1 MNELASELPQ
11 DVPPAPVA
19 PAPPASPVVP
29 VTRSSP
35 SRIGAILR
43 QPMTKLQTVVGFGA
57 GLVTIAGT
65 ITSLAGLGAAIPSKG
80 EVVAVVQDRARK
92 PLAAATVEILTPQD
106 ALVTTLTAEQD
117 GRVVH
122 RVKEGRYRLR
132 VTHPQFA
139 PETRQVEVH
148 AGERSEIRV
157 LLARP
162 ATPSV
167 KTVIAQSPGSIRKF
181 FRELGF

>member
-1 MNELASELPQ
+1 MNELAAELPQ
-11 DVPPAPVA
+11 DTPSVPVPAA
-19 PAPPASPVVP
+19 PAAPA
-29 VTRSSP
+29 TRSAP

-65 ITSLAGLGAAIPSKG
+65 ISSLAGLGAALPSKG

-92 PLAAATVEILTPQD
+92 PVAAATVEILTPQD

-117 GRVVH
+117 GRVMH

-139 PETRQVEVH
+139 AETRQVEVH

-162 ATPSV
+162 AAPSV
-167 KTVIAQSPGSIRKF
+167 KTVIAQSPSSLRKF

>member
-1 MNELASELPQ
+1 
-11 DVPPAPVA
+11 
-19 PAPPASPVVP
+19 
-29 VTRSSP
+29 
-35 SRIGAILR
+35 
-43 QPMTKLQTVVGFGA
+43 MTKVQTIVGFGA

-65 ITSLAGLGAAIPSKG
+65 AMSLAGLTSAVPSKG

-92 PLAAATVEILTPQD
+92 PVAAATVEILTPQD

-132 VTHPQFA
+132 VTHPQFNA
-139 PETRQVEVH
+139 ESRHVEVH

-157 LLARP
+157 LLGARP
-162 ATPSV
+162 AGPAV
-167 KTVIAQSPGSIRKF
+167 KTVVAPSPGPIRKF
-181 FRELGF
+181 FRNLGF

>member
-1 MNELASELPQ
+1 
-11 DVPPAPVA
+11 
-19 PAPPASPVVP
+19 
-29 VTRSSP
+29 
-35 SRIGAILR
+35 
-43 QPMTKLQTVVGFGA
+43 MTKVQTIVGFGA

-65 ITSLAGLGAAIPSKG
+65 AMSLAGLSSPVPSKG

-92 PLAAATVEILTPQD
+92 PVAAATVEILTPQD

-132 VTHPQFA
+132 VTHPQFNA
-139 PETRQVEVH
+139 ESRHVEVH

-157 LLARP
+157 LLAARP
-162 ATPSV
+162 LGPAV
-167 KTVIAQSPGSIRKF
+167 KTVMAPSPGPIRKF
-181 FRELGF
+181 FRDLGF

>member
-1 MNELASELPQ
+1 VNELAAELPQ
-11 DVPPAPVA
+11 DTPSV
-19 PAPPASPVVP
+19 PVVP
-29 VTRSSP
+29 AAPAAPATLSAP

-65 ITSLAGLGAAIPSKG
+65 ISSLAGLGAALPSKG

-92 PLAAATVEILTPQD
+92 PVAAATVEILTPQD

-117 GRVVH
+117 GRVMH

-139 PETRQVEVH
+139 AETRQVEVH

-162 ATPSV
+162 AAPSV
-167 KTVIAQSPGSIRKF
+167 KTVIAQSPSSLRKF

>member
-1 MNELASELPQ
+1 
-11 DVPPAPVA
+11 
-19 PAPPASPVVP
+19 
-29 VTRSSP
+29 
-35 SRIGAILR
+35 
-43 QPMTKLQTVVGFGA
+43 MTKLQTVVGFGA

-65 ITSLAGLGAAIPSKG
+65 ISSLAGLGAALPSKG

-92 PLAAATVEILTPQD
+92 PVAAATVEILTPQD

-117 GRVVH
+117 GRVMH

-139 PETRQVEVH
+139 AETRQVEVH

-157 LLARP
+157 LLTRP
-162 ATPSV
+162 AVPSV
-167 KTVIAQSPGSIRKF
+167 KTVIAQSPSSLRKF

>member
-1 MNELASELPQ
+1 
-11 DVPPAPVA
+11 
-19 PAPPASPVVP
+19 
-29 VTRSSP
+29 
-35 SRIGAILR
+35 
-43 QPMTKLQTVVGFGA
+43 MTKVQTIVGFGA

-65 ITSLAGLGAAIPSKG
+65 AMSLAGVTSAVPSKG

-92 PLAAATVEILTPQD
+92 PVAAATVEILTPQD

-132 VTHPQFA
+132 VTHPQFNA
-139 PETRQVEVH
+139 ESRHVEVH

-157 LLARP
+157 LLAARP
-162 ATPSV
+162 AGPTV
-167 KTVIAQSPGSIRKF
+167 KTVMAPSPGPIRKF

>member
-1 MNELASELPQ
+1 
-11 DVPPAPVA
+11 
-19 PAPPASPVVP
+19 
-29 VTRSSP
+29 
-35 SRIGAILR
+35 
-43 QPMTKLQTVVGFGA
+43 MTKVQTIVGFGA

-65 ITSLAGLGAAIPSKG
+65 AMSLAGLTSPVPSKG

-92 PLAAATVEILTPQD
+92 PVAAATVEILTPQD

-117 GRVVH
+117 GRVMH

-132 VTHPQFA
+132 VTHPQFNA
-139 PETRQVEVH
+139 ESRHVEVH

-157 LLARP
+157 LLAARP
-162 ATPSV
+162 AAPAV
-167 KTVIAQSPGSIRKF
+167 KTVMAPSPGPIRKF

>member
-1 MNELASELPQ
+1 P
-11 DVPPAPVA
+11 
-19 PAPPASPVVP
+19 
-29 VTRSSP
+29 RSSP
-35 SRIGAILR
+35 SWVGTILHH
-43 QPMTKLQTVVGFGA
+43 PMTKLQTVVGFGA
-57 GLVTIAGT
+57 GLVTILGT
-65 ITSLAGLGAAIPSKG
+65 ITSLAGLSAPAPSRG

-92 PLAAATVEILTPQD
+92 PLSAATVEILTPQD

-117 GRVVH
+117 GRVTH
-122 RVKEGRYRLR
+122 KVKEGRYRLR

-157 LLARP
+157 LLSRP
-162 ATPSV
+162 ATASV
-167 KTVIAQSPGSIRKF
+167 KTVIAESPNSVKKF

>member
-1 MNELASELPQ
+1 
-11 DVPPAPVA
+11 
-19 PAPPASPVVP
+19 
-29 VTRSSP
+29 
-35 SRIGAILR
+35 
-43 QPMTKLQTVVGFGA
+43 MTKVQTIVGFGA
-57 GLVTIAGT
+57 GLVTISGT
-65 ITSLAGLGAAIPSKG
+65 AMSLAGLTSAVPSKG

-92 PLAAATVEILTPQD
+92 PVAAATVEILTPQD

-132 VTHPQFA
+132 VTHPQFNA
-139 PETRQVEVH
+139 ESRHVEVH

-157 LLARP
+157 LLAARP
-162 ATPSV
+162 AGPTV
-167 KTVIAQSPGSIRKF
+167 KTVMAPSPGPIRKF